1 MGRDLEEPQ
10 EEASADLFKETA
22 AIGEL
27 TGMLRYCWLGFFDG
41 AASSADHGGE
51 FPAFWPAPGKDRR
64 RMRVW
69 IGRGAAQS
77 REWDSQILPHGAQEN
92 GAAIQKDNASR
103 QGDAVSGISGSSSL
117 VHGGLSSQHCGS
129 FIATRGRC
137 SINAGGHYYLPPS
150 HASVQVFKIDGPRFI
165 KLNEGTWHAS
175 PLFGDRDSMVFYNL
189 ELSDTNVRSFE
200 ELLLCLGT
208 LTSS

>member
-1 MGRDLEEPQ
+1 MGL
-10 EEASADLFKETA
+10 K
-22 AIGEL
+22 
-27 TGMLRYCWLGFFDG
+27 LRAVPITEDNFR
-41 AASSADHGGE
+41 
-51 FPAFWPAPGKDRR
+51 PWPAPGKDRR

-69 IGRGAAQS
+69 IGRRAAQS

-103 QGDAVSGISGSSSL
+103 QGHAVSGISGSSSL

-137 SINAGGHYYLPPS
+137 SIQRWWPLLFTS
-150 HASVQVFKIDGPRFI
+150 LSC
-165 KLNEGTWHAS
+165 KLNEGTWHAG

-189 ELSDTNVRSFE
+189 ELSDTNVVDHTTHVFE
-200 ELLLCLGT
+200 DDVLIED
-208 LTSS
+208 